1 MRSTPWAPVI
11 IFAAA
16 GRRIGSKGI
25 DGLADPVAYRLI
37 QGQERLPGARPPL
50 DPVRHRGYSQVLPQL
65 PGVLLAHA
73 LQRRGELSRDNG
85 SQPLAMLGEIHHVPA
100 RGITGRTGHSRRPL
114 DWQLAHDLRVTR
126 LKPAGRPTAR
136 KPPSLSPAAASTNT
150 QSAA

>member
-1 MRSTPWAPVI
+1 MRSTPWAHVI

-16 GRRIGSKGI
+16 GRGGSKGI

-100 RGITGRTGHSRRPL
+100 RGITGRTGHSRRSL
-114 DWQLAHDLRVTR
+114 DGQLAHDVKVTG
-126 LKPAGRPTAR
+126 LEPAGRPSAR
-136 KPPSLSPAAASTNT
+136 NPPSLSSVAASTNT
-150 QSAA
+150 RAAA